1 MNNILVPYDFDPQTD
16 LAFDQAIHLAR
27 HTKSSITL
35 LYVHEQQDFLSS
47 LFSQE
52 QNEEML
58 EKISDQ
64 MDAVAANMSFRS
76 GVDISVRLEVGR
88 VYSVI
93 VDVAGET
100 GAEFIVMG
108 TRSFE
113 SSARDSNRMA
123 GANTS
128 RVIRAAHCPVITIG
142 GRTHYDGCRTI
153 LLPLDHHAETGQK
166 VKWAIKL
173 AGIYGAQ
180 VRVVGAMSMEQKER
194 VREKIRRQ
202 VVSVHDQ
209 IKNAGIG
216 CEAEVLEVQ
225 AAEKDIV
232 ASLLNYA
239 QSKGDIDLII
249 IMTQQESAIVEFF
262 VDSSAQEFIRRSDIP
277 VMSVV
282 PKESAGKI
290 SGE

>member
-1 MNNILVPYDFDPQTD
+1 
-16 LAFDQAIHLAR
+16 
-27 HTKSSITL
+27 
-35 LYVHEQQDFLSS
+35 
-47 LFSQE
+47 
-52 QNEEML
+52 
-58 EKISDQ
+58 
-64 MDAVAANMSFRS
+64 
-76 GVDISVRLEVGR
+76 
-88 VYSVI
+88 
-93 VDVAGET
+93 
-100 GAEFIVMG
+100 
-108 TRSFE
+108 
-113 SSARDSNRMA
+113 
-123 GANTS
+123 
-128 RVIRAAHCPVITIG
+128 AHCPVITIG

-180 VRVVGAMSMEQKER
+180 VRVVGAISMEQKER